1 MKVPHKCAGWI
12 TVVWTC
18 VLVAS
23 WEMDAVLP
31 SSQQTSP
38 QPPKVPAFP
47 GRQVGAYSKIQ
58 GSRPESCS
66 PTVCREAPGPPDLQ
80 SAGN

>member
-12 TVVWTC
+12 TVVWTF
-18 VLVAS
+18 VRVAS

-38 QPPKVPAFP
+38 QSPKVPAFS
-47 GRQVGAYSKIQ
+47 GR
-58 GSRPESCS
+58 
-66 PTVCREAPGPPDLQ
+66 
-80 SAGN
+80 